1 MLFPLTMCAFFGA
14 AVLWALRWK
23 RTAVTLF
30 FLSTVSMIGVGSGPL
45 TKLLLDN
52 LQDGYQ
58 ASVVPDT
65 WPERSVIVLL
75 GMGTVNVGPGKV
87 EVGALSFGRIA
98 AAADAY
104 SSCRRGGGQCFVL
117 VTGGAKHAKD
127 AVEADVYAKQL
138 VRLGVDQ
145 RHLVL
150 EGKSD
155 STWENA
161 KFSAPLLMKLAP
173 QKIYLV
179 TSGVHMRR
187 ALMYFEHFEVHAMPI
202 RSDYL
207 QPWNTV
213 APMAYNFALA
223 DLAMSEYRGILRYR
237 FYNAMGWND

>member
-1 MLFPLTMCAFFGA
+1 MLFPLTMGAFFGA
-14 AVLWALRWK
+14 AILWALCWK
-23 RTAVTLF
+23 RTGATLF
-30 FLSTVSMIGVGSGPL
+30 ILATISMIGVGSGPL
-45 TKLLLDN
+45 TKLLLDH

-58 ASVVPDT
+58 DSRVPDD

-75 GMGTVNVGPGKV
+75 GMGTVNVPPDEV
-87 EVGALSFGRIA
+87 EVGPLSFGRIA
-98 AAADAY
+98 TAADAY
-104 SSCRRGGGQCFVL
+104 LSCRRRGGQCFVL

-138 VRLGVDQ
+138 VRLGVGPQD
-145 RHLVL
+145 LVL
-150 EGKSD
+150 EGGSE

-161 KFSAPLLMKLAP
+161 KFSAPLLTKLAP

-187 ALMYFEHFEVHAMPI
+187 ALMYFEHFGVHAVPI
-202 RSDYL
+202 RGDYL

-223 DLAMSEYRGILRYR
+223 DLAVSEYRGMLRYR